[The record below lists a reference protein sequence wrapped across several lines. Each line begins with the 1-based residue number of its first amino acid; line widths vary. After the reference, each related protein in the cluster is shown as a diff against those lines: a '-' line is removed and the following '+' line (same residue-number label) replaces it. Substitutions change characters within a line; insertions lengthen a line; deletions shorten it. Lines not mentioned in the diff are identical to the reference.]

1 MTTEL
6 IAILAVGVSLAG
18 LILRLNQRIDRLED
32 RLNAGERNTA
42 ERFSIVDNGIAELR
56 ERLARLEGL
65 LEGLRDAIGRATA
78 A

>member
-42 ERFSIVDNGIAELR
+42 ERFSIIDNGIAELR

>member
-42 ERFSIVDNGIAELR
+42 ERFSTLEDGIAELR

-65 LEGLRDAIGRATA
+65 LQGLRDAIGRATA